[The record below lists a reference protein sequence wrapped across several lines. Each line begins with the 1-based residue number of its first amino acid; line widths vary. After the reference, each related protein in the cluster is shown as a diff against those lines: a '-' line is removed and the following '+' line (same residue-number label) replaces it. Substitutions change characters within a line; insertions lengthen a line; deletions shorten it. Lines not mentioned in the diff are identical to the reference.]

1 MSRLRTL
8 VLVLLSLLL
17 PLRGLMAATMP
28 CADAAPLA
36 PATVLSAHATM
47 AMDAASAAP
56 AHHATA
62 AGDTLPSPCHEAT
75 SEKDEADGVVGDDA
89 APGTCHACASSCCM
103 ASMIGSSALLP
114 APLPPVAAMFPA
126 LSPRV
131 VAVPPRGLD
140 RPPRS
145 S

>member
-8 VLVLLSLLL
+8 VLVLLTLLL

-28 CADAAPLA
+28 CADMAPLA
-36 PATVLSAHATM
+36 PASVSTAHATM
-47 AMDAASAAP
+47 AVDAASAAP
-56 AHHATA
+56 TRLATA
-62 AGDTLPSPCHEAT
+62 AGDTLPSPCHDDT
-75 SEKDEADGVVGDDA
+75 SDDGGDA

-103 ASMIGSSALLP
+103 ASMIGTSAVLP
-114 APLPPVAAMFPA
+114 APLSLLESAFPA

-140 RPPRS
+140 RPPRTS
-145 S
+145 